1 MSVIV
6 NHDGVAMDRPVVCGH
21 CPVTTVSR
29 GGRILRQYILDY
41 WLDGRFL
48 SVYVY
53 AESWKEAERHVAALR
68 FAKVE
73 GELRGIIPVNE
84 GTAPLIRPLMGFLCW
99 VGERLSGRSFPPKI
113 TPIRPGCKKAPG
125 FLAMPE
131 LSGSDSDVHQT
142 EQARMS
148 SKT

>member
-53 AESWKEAERHVAALR
+53 AESWCTQNLGKKPSVMSLHYASPKLKANS
-68 FAKVE
+68 
-73 GELRGIIPVNE
+73 GG
-84 GTAPLIRPLMGFLCW
+84 
-99 VGERLSGRSFPPKI
+99 LSR
-113 TPIRPGCKKAPG
+113 
-125 FLAMPE
+125 
-131 LSGSDSDVHQT
+131 
-142 EQARMS
+142 
-148 SKT
+148 